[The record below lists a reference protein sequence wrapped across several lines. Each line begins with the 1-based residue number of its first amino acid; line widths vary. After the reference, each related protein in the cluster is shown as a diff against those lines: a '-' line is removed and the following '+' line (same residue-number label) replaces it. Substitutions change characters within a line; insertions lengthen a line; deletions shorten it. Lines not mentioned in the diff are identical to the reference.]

1 MTCDG
6 NQMTKRDVSRLEI
19 KAKEYIFSYFMHV
32 HYKRVTCQLQR
43 QKLCLYLDVTFK
55 KRLANVSV
63 KYTRNT

>member
-6 NQMTKRDVSRLEI
+6 NQMTKRDASRLGN
-19 KAKEYIFSYFMHV
+19 KTKEYIYIVFSYFMHV

-55 KRLANVSV
+55 KRLANV
-63 KYTRNT
+63 

>member
-1 MTCDG
+1 MTCDAAH
-6 NQMTKRDVSRLEI
+6 LEN

-55 KRLANVSV
+55 KRLANV
-63 KYTRNT
+63 